1 MQNKKHK
8 IIYQFF
14 SLVLLF
20 GVAMSLS
27 HLTYAATATFGTDP
41 SGGTGALDGGVI
53 SNDNISSSRTG
64 TFGADPYGGGTG
76 SVDGSHGI
84 ANGSSS
90 RTIDSGT
97 TATGLVCPTSLNT
110 LTDFINS
117 LTCLASKSLVPLVF
131 AIALLVFVYG
141 VVKYVIAA
149 KDSHDR
155 EEGRMFM
162 IYGIIALFVMVSVW
176 GLVAV
181 LANTFNIGS
190 SFPPRFQ

>member
-1 MQNKKHK
+1 MKKQKNK

-20 GVAMSLS
+20 GMAMAVS
-27 HLTYAATATFGTDP
+27 HLAHAG
-41 SGGTGALDGGVI
+41 
-53 SNDNISSSRTG
+53 TG
-64 TFGADPYGGGTG
+64 TFGVDPSTGGGSPG
-76 SVDGSHGI
+76 SVDGSRGI

-117 LTCLASKSLVPLVF
+117 LTCFAGKSLVPLVF

-141 VVKYVIAA
+141 VVKFVIAA

-181 LANTFNIGS
+181 LANTFNVGS
-190 SFPPRFQ
+190 SFPPQFH